1 MVHIYTCTHYIF
13 QHGSS
18 VEGATLASSGYN
30 NARGGWCNSDRV
42 YQSFASC
49 VVCKYTHILM
59 DVLLC
64 KYTHILMDV
73 PLSLYICSDVY
84 VQNIHVHVYET
95 WYMYMSTRI

>member
-13 QHGSS
+13 QHGSC

-59 DVLLC
+59 DV
-64 KYTHILMDV
+64 

-95 WYMYMSTRI
+95 WYIYMSTRI